1 MRFPETSKRRSRP
14 AAIAISSPRRRLSP
28 SPPLPGLDASW
39 LAAVRGC
46 AYRSRATRLVSLERR
61 HNRNGPAR
69 VRPNR
74 WAGRGGN
81 RLLERSAIR
90 VFTADHPPSHASLSA
105 NQPGTTPFDQG
116 VVGWI
121 MQTLWPVHCVQ
132 GSHGAAFHHRLAS
145 KLADLILRNGIRP
158 ELDSYSAFYENDR
171 QTSTLMLWQSL
182 ALRLITALPGHPR
195 TPCTWVTA
203 RVYFWLAAA
212 PLTVGDRW
220 SALSPRCARSV

>member
-1 MRFPETSKRRSRP
+1 MSLERSVPGVRMRFPETSKRRSRP
-14 AAIAISSPRRRLSP
+14 AAIAISSPRCRLSP

-81 RLLERSAIR
+81 RLLEHSAIR

-105 NQPGTTPFDQG
+105 NQPGTAPFDQG
-116 VVGWI
+116 VAW
-121 MQTLWPVHCVQ
+121 WA
-132 GSHGAAFHHRLAS
+132 GSCRRSG
-145 KLADLILRNGIRP
+145 
-158 ELDSYSAFYENDR
+158 
-171 QTSTLMLWQSL
+171 
-182 ALRLITALPGHPR
+182 
-195 TPCTWVTA
+195 PCTA
-203 RVYFWLAAA
+203 CKAAM
-212 PLTVGDRW
+212 G
-220 SALSPRCARSV
+220 PRSTTGWRANWPI